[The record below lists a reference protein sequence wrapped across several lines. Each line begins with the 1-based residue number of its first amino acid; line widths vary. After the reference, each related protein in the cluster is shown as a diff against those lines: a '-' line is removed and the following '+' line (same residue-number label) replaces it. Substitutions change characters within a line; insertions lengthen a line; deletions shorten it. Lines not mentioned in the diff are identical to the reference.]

1 MRTKGTDVV
10 VVTAKEPMSCRQ
22 KVTPRSW
29 KKRETGKLLQLLLL
43 LLLQSGPKVGQG
55 WNTTKE
61 KRDFFLETKKN
72 RIRSR
77 SRSAEAT
84 AFTFLAERLLKSDF
98 FPPVLCSRL
107 K

>member
-61 KRDFFLETKKN
+61 KRDFFKAK
-72 RIRSR
+72 IR
-77 SRSAEAT
+77 
-84 AFTFLAERLLKSDF
+84 FGLDLDPPKQLLSLFWPKGF
-98 FPPVLCSRL
+98 
-107 K
+107 